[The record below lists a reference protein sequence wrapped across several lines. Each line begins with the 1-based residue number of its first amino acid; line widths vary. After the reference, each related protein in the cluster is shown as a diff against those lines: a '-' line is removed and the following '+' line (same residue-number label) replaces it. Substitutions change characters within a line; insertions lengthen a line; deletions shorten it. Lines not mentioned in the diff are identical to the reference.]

1 MSKRQYTFRHLQLE
15 NTKSSEHLVVEDS
28 YSVDEDISFGPE
40 VQVEQTTRF
49 EQVQEQAPVSPMARN
64 DEAIDREVMETMQF
78 IREGKNNI
86 ATTLQQLT
94 GAMQQ
99 LAPIN
104 RRVPNHHSGG
114 GSIAGTPRTT
124 RNPTRNT
131 DKPLMPIFVEK
142 NVE

>member
-1 MSKRQYTFRHLQLE
+1 
-15 NTKSSEHLVVEDS
+15 
-28 YSVDEDISFGPE
+28 
-40 VQVEQTTRF
+40 
-49 EQVQEQAPVSPMARN
+49 MARN
-64 DEAIDREVMETMQF
+64 DEAIDREVMETMRP

-114 GSIAGTPRTT
+114 GSIAGTPRTART
-124 RNPTRNT
+124 PTWNT
-131 DKPLMPIFVEK
+131 DRPLMPVFVGNNAEEEVAQSATPTLLPDNIIAIYDEWDLLPDPIK
-142 NVE
+142 QNLTFNQ